1 MRTIQTIREADELFA
16 SLPDGFDAPQDFAA
30 ALPAGPAPTVKYIPV
45 AGTAGKTT
53 VASLTAGILTAA
65 GFCTGLYTAGVEP
78 LSTRITINGQPLAGA
93 AAEAYTEAADRILE
107 GTLLSRP
114 AAELAAACSCFGAAD
129 CFFAVIETAD
139 GALASV
145 LPEVP
150 ACAVTHIGPDGT
162 GRTIER
168 LAHDAAAVMRKGS
181 VCVTAPGQPK
191 AALTEI
197 IVAAGKADC
206 ELVVPEEDDITF
218 PDADKPAAQV
228 DYGGYDVPPAFMGY
242 HAACNAA
249 VAVELA
255 LALWRKGHDIQDD
268 AILGGMAAARN
279 RSSIRILSRD
289 PLVILD
295 ACRTPQ
301 QAAALLRVLQMA
313 KVRHL
318 NAVIGLR
325 TETGAEDFFAT
336 LENGLLPA
344 DQKKEKEHM
353 PGMGE
358 EGPIDRLYLAAP
370 AGADPA
376 LVHTLADV
384 ARFHF
389 EAEACASLPEAIEAA
404 RKAGGRGIVVCGS
417 EELALEAERLLENR

>member
-1 MRTIQTIREADELFA
+1 MRTIQTMQQADEFFA

-30 ALPAGPAPTVKYIPV
+30 ALPPAAEPAVKYIPV

-53 VASLTAGILTAA
+53 VAALTAGILKEA
-65 GFCTGLYTAGVEP
+65 GFRTGLYTAGSEP
-78 LSTRITINGQPLAGA
+78 LSARITVDGQPLSGA
-93 AAEAYTEAADRILE
+93 AAEAYTGAADRILE

-114 AAELAAACSCFGAAD
+114 AAELAATCCCFEAAG
-129 CFFAVIETAD
+129 CFFAVVETAD

-150 ACAVTHIGPDGT
+150 VCAVTHIGPDGS

-168 LAHDAAAVMRKGS
+168 LAHDAAAVMRKGA

-197 IVAAGKADC
+197 IVAAGKTEC

-218 PDADKPAAQV
+218 PEDDRPTARV

-242 HAACNAA
+242 HAACNVA
-249 VAVELA
+249 VAVELS

-268 AILGGMAAARN
+268 AILGGMAATKN

-313 KVRHL
+313 KLRHL
-318 NAVIGLR
+318 NAIIGLK
-325 TETGAEDFFAT
+325 TEEGAEDFFAT

-344 DQKKEKEHM
+344 DQKKDKEKM

-358 EGPIDRLYLAAP
+358 EGPIDRLYLTVP
-370 AGADPA
+370 AGEDPA
-376 LVHTLADV
+376 LAHTLADL

-389 EAEACASLPEAIEAA
+389 ETEVCTGLGQAIQQA
-404 RKAGGRGIVVCGS
+404 RAAGGRGVVICGS
-417 EELALEAERLLENR
+417 EALALEAEHLLEN

>member
-1 MRTIQTIREADELFA
+1 M
-16 SLPDGFDAPQDFAA
+16 
-30 ALPAGPAPTVKYIPV
+30 
-45 AGTAGKTT
+45 
-53 VASLTAGILTAA
+53 
-65 GFCTGLYTAGVEP
+65 
-78 LSTRITINGQPLAGA
+78 
-93 AAEAYTEAADRILE
+93 
-107 GTLLSRP
+107 
-114 AAELAAACSCFGAAD
+114 
-129 CFFAVIETAD
+129 
-139 GALASV
+139 
-145 LPEVP
+145 
-150 ACAVTHIGPDGT
+150 
-162 GRTIER
+162 
-168 LAHDAAAVMRKGS
+168 
-181 VCVTAPGQPK
+181 
-191 AALTEI
+191 
-197 IVAAGKADC
+197 AAGKADC
-206 ELVVPEEDDITF
+206 ELVVPEEEDITF
-218 PDADKPAAQV
+218 PDDDKPTARV

-268 AILGGMAAARN
+268 AILGAMAAAQN

-336 LENGLLPA
+336 LENGLLTA
-344 DQKKEKEHM
+344 DQKKDKEKM

-358 EGPIDRLYLAAP
+358 EGPIDRLYLTSP

-376 LVHTLADV
+376 LADQLADL

-389 EAEACASLPEAIEAA
+389 EAEACASLAQAIAAA
-404 RKAGGRGIVVCGS
+404 RAAGGRGILVCGS
-417 EELALEAERLLENR
+417 EELALEAERLLKN

>member
-1 MRTIQTIREADELFA
+1 MRTIQSIREADEFFA
-16 SLPDGFDAPQDFAA
+16 SLPDGFDSPQDFAA
-30 ALPAGPAPTVKYIPV
+30 ALPAGADPAIQYIPV
-45 AGTAGKTT
+45 AGTAGKTA
-53 VASLTAGILTAA
+53 VASLTAGILTGA
-65 GFCTGLYTAGVEP
+65 GFRTGLYTAGAEP
-78 LSTRITINGQPLAGA
+78 LSVRILVDGQPLDGA

-114 AAELAAACSCFGAAD
+114 AAELAAACSCFGAVGCA
-129 CFFAVIETAD
+129 FAVVETAD
-139 GALASV
+139 GALASA
-145 LPEVP
+145 LPQVP

-168 LAHDAAAVMRKGS
+168 LAHDAAAVMRKGT

-191 AALTEI
+191 PALTEI
-197 IVAAGKADC
+197 IVAAGKVDC
-206 ELVVPEEDDITF
+206 ELVVPDEEDITF
-218 PDADKPAAQV
+218 PDDDKPTARV

-268 AILGGMAAARN
+268 AILGAMAAAKN
-279 RSSIRILSRD
+279 RSSIRIVSRD

-313 KVRHL
+313 KIRHL

-325 TETGAEDFFAT
+325 SQEGAEDFFAT
-336 LENGLLPA
+336 LENGLLTD
-344 DQKKEKEHM
+344 DQKKDKEKM

-358 EGPIDRLYLAAP
+358 EGPIDRLYLTAP
-370 AGADPA
+370 AGSEPA
-376 LVHTLADV
+376 LADTLTNL

-389 EAEACASLPEAIEAA
+389 EAQACASLEEALEAA
-404 RKAGGRGIVVCGS
+404 RAAGGRGIVICGS
-417 EELALEAERLLENR
+417 QELALEAERLLESR

>member
-1 MRTIQTIREADELFA
+1 MRTIQTIREADEFFA

-30 ALPAGPAPTVKYIPV
+30 ALPPASAPAVQYIPV
-45 AGTAGKTT
+45 AGTAGKTA
-53 VASLTAGILTAA
+53 VASLTAGILKGA
-65 GFCTGLYTAGVEP
+65 GFRTGLYTAGAAL
-78 LSTRITINGQPLAGA
+78 LSSRITVDGQPLTGA

-114 AAELAAACSCFGAAD
+114 AAELAAACSCFAAAG
-129 CFFAVIETAD
+129 CVFAVVETVD

-145 LPEVP
+145 LPSVP

-206 ELVVPEEDDITF
+206 ELVVPEEEDITF
-218 PDADKPAAQV
+218 PDDDKPTARV

-268 AILGGMAAARN
+268 AILGAMAAAQN

-336 LENGLLPA
+336 LENGLLTA
-344 DQKKEKEHM
+344 DQKKDKEKM

-358 EGPIDRLYLAAP
+358 EGPIDRLYLTSP

-376 LVHTLADV
+376 LAGRLADL

-389 EAEACASLPEAIEAA
+389 EAEVCASLAQAIAAA
-404 RKAGGRGIVVCGS
+404 RAAGGRGILVCGS
-417 EELALEAERLLENR
+417 EELALEAERLLKN

>member
-1 MRTIQTIREADELFA
+1 MRTIQTMQQADEFFA

-30 ALPAGPAPTVKYIPV
+30 ALPPAAEPAVKYIPV

-53 VASLTAGILTAA
+53 VAALTAGILKEA
-65 GFCTGLYTAGVEP
+65 GFRTGLYTAGSEP
-78 LSTRITINGQPLAGA
+78 LSARITVDGQPLSGA

-114 AAELAAACSCFGAAD
+114 AAELAATCCCFEAAG
-129 CFFAVIETAD
+129 CFFAVVETAD

-150 ACAVTHIGPDGT
+150 VCAVTHIGPDGS

-168 LAHDAAAVMRKGS
+168 LAHDAAAVMRKGA

-197 IVAAGKADC
+197 IVAAGKTEC

-218 PDADKPAAQV
+218 PEDDRPTARV

-242 HAACNAA
+242 HAACNVA
-249 VAVELA
+249 VAVELS

-268 AILGGMAAARN
+268 AILGGMAATKN

-313 KVRHL
+313 KLRHL
-318 NAVIGLR
+318 NAIIGLK
-325 TETGAEDFFAT
+325 TEEGAEDFFAT

-344 DQKKEKEHM
+344 DQKKDKEKM

-358 EGPIDRLYLAAP
+358 EGPIDRLYLTVP
-370 AGADPA
+370 AGEDPA
-376 LVHTLADV
+376 LAHTLADL

-389 EAEACASLPEAIEAA
+389 ETEVCTGLGQAIQQA
-404 RKAGGRGIVVCGS
+404 RAAGGRGVVICGS
-417 EELALEAERLLENR
+417 EALALEAEHLLEN

>member
-1 MRTIQTIREADELFA
+1 M
-16 SLPDGFDAPQDFAA
+16 
-30 ALPAGPAPTVKYIPV
+30 
-45 AGTAGKTT
+45 
-53 VASLTAGILTAA
+53 
-65 GFCTGLYTAGVEP
+65 
-78 LSTRITINGQPLAGA
+78 
-93 AAEAYTEAADRILE
+93 
-107 GTLLSRP
+107 
-114 AAELAAACSCFGAAD
+114 
-129 CFFAVIETAD
+129 
-139 GALASV
+139 
-145 LPEVP
+145 P
-150 ACAVTHIGPDGT
+150 ACAVTHIGPDGS

-168 LAHDAAAVMRKGS
+168 LAHDAVAVMRKGS

-218 PDADKPAAQV
+218 PDEDKPTARV

-242 HAACNAA
+242 HAACKCSSGGGA
-249 VAVELA
+249 VPGPLA
-255 LALWRKGHDIQDD
+255 QGPTTSRMD
-268 AILGGMAAARN
+268 AILGGMAATQN

-325 TETGAEDFFAT
+325 TKEGAEDFFAT

-344 DQKKEKEHM
+344 DQKKDKDKM
-353 PGMGE
+353 PAWG
-358 EGPIDRLYLAAP
+358 
-370 AGADPA
+370 
-376 LVHTLADV
+376 
-384 ARFHF
+384 
-389 EAEACASLPEAIEAA
+389 
-404 RKAGGRGIVVCGS
+404 RKAPSTACT
-417 EELALEAERLLENR
+417 

>member
-1 MRTIQTIREADELFA
+1 MRTIQTMQQADEFFA

-30 ALPAGPAPTVKYIPV
+30 ALPPAAEPAVKYIPV

-53 VASLTAGILTAA
+53 VAALTAGILKEA
-65 GFCTGLYTAGVEP
+65 GFRTGLYTAGSEP
-78 LSTRITINGQPLAGA
+78 LSARIKVDGQPLTGA
-93 AAEAYTEAADRILE
+93 AAEAYAEAADRILE

-114 AAELAAACSCFGAAD
+114 AAELAAACSCFGAAG
-129 CFFAVIETAD
+129 CFFAVVETAD

-150 ACAVTHIGPDGT
+150 ACAVTHIGPDGS
-162 GRTIER
+162 GRTMER

-218 PDADKPAAQV
+218 PDEDKPTARV

-242 HAACNAA
+242 HAACNVA
-249 VAVELA
+249 VAVELS

-268 AILGGMAAARN
+268 AILGGMAATQN

-325 TETGAEDFFAT
+325 TKEGAEDFFAT

-344 DQKKEKEHM
+344 DQKKDKDKM

-358 EGPIDRLYLAAP
+358 EGPIDRLYLTVP
-370 AGADPA
+370 AGEDPA
-376 LVHTLADV
+376 LAHTLADL

-389 EAEACASLPEAIEAA
+389 ETEVCTDLEQAIAAA
-404 RKAGGRGIVVCGS
+404 RAAGGRGILICGS
-417 EELALEAERLLENR
+417 EALALEAEHLLEN

>member
-1 MRTIQTIREADELFA
+1 MRTIQTMQQADEFFA

-30 ALPAGPAPTVKYIPV
+30 ALPPAAEPAVKYIPV

-53 VASLTAGILTAA
+53 VAALTAGILKEA
-65 GFCTGLYTAGVEP
+65 GFRTGLYTAGSEL
-78 LSTRITINGQPLAGA
+78 LSARIKVDGQPLTGA
-93 AAEAYTEAADRILE
+93 TAEAYAEAADRILE

-114 AAELAAACSCFGAAD
+114 AAELAAACSCFGAAG
-129 CFFAVIETAD
+129 CFFAVVETAD

-150 ACAVTHIGPDGT
+150 ACAVTHIGPDGS

-218 PDADKPAAQV
+218 PDEDKPTARV

-242 HAACNAA
+242 HAACNVA
-249 VAVELA
+249 VAVELS

-268 AILGGMAAARN
+268 AILGGMAAT
-279 RSSIRILSRD
+279 
-289 PLVILD
+289 D

-325 TETGAEDFFAT
+325 TKEGAEDFFAT

-344 DQKKEKEHM
+344 DQKKDKDKM

-358 EGPIDRLYLAAP
+358 EGPIDRLYLTVP
-370 AGADPA
+370 AGEDPA
-376 LVHTLADV
+376 LAHTLADL

-389 EAEACASLPEAIEAA
+389 ETDVCTDLEQAIAAA
-404 RKAGGRGIVVCGS
+404 RAAGGRGILICGS
-417 EELALEAERLLENR
+417 EALALEAEHLLEN

>member
-1 MRTIQTIREADELFA
+1 MRTIQTMQQADEFFA

-30 ALPAGPAPTVKYIPV
+30 ALPPAAEPAVKYIPV

-53 VASLTAGILTAA
+53 VAALTAGILKEV
-65 GFCTGLYTAGVEP
+65 GFRTGLYTAGSEP
-78 LSTRITINGQPLAGA
+78 LSARITVDGQPLSGA

-114 AAELAAACSCFGAAD
+114 AAELAAACSCFEAAG
-129 CFFAVIETAD
+129 CFFAVVETAD

-150 ACAVTHIGPDGT
+150 VCAVTHIGPDGS

-168 LAHDAAAVMRKGS
+168 LAHNAAAVMRKGA

-197 IVAAGKADC
+197 IVAAGKTEC

-218 PDADKPAAQV
+218 PEDDRPTARV

-242 HAACNAA
+242 HAACNVA
-249 VAVELA
+249 VAVELS

-268 AILGGMAAARN
+268 AILGGMAATKN

-313 KVRHL
+313 KLRHL
-318 NAVIGLR
+318 NAIIGLK
-325 TETGAEDFFAT
+325 TEEGAEDFFAT

-344 DQKKEKEHM
+344 DQKKDKEKM

-358 EGPIDRLYLAAP
+358 EGPIDRLYLTVP
-370 AGADPA
+370 AGEDPA
-376 LVHTLADV
+376 LAHTLADL

-389 EAEACASLPEAIEAA
+389 ETEVCTGLGQAIQEARA
-404 RKAGGRGIVVCGS
+404 AGGRGVVICGS
-417 EELALEAERLLENR
+417 EALALEAEHLLEN